1 MKSVNEI
8 SKSRIFNGELNN
20 AIDAYNFIKS
30 LRFATNISTNK
41 NRLDFE
47 AQVEISKKAKLGK
60 RTTKKSVEMM
70 MKKFYE
76 MASSLSYFN
85 EIVYEKYNEKYPRK
99 SFLKKLK
106 VFTNIKIKLVFK
118 ILTLKTIKA

>member
-1 MKSVNEI
+1 MMASGVLDVKSLI
-8 SKSRIFNGELNN
+8 THRYDINN

-76 MASSLSYFN
+76 MASSM
-85 EIVYEKYNEKYPRK
+85 K
-99 SFLKKLK
+99 
-106 VFTNIKIKLVFK
+106 
-118 ILTLKTIKA
+118 